1 MLIGELAARAGTTT
15 RALRYYEEQGLLESD
30 RTSAGYR
37 LYEPGAVRR
46 VRNIRELLSCG
57 LTVEDVKSLLAYL
70 DADLPEVLSY
80 SPLWAAGDGGGAQRG
95 AQRGGRIAILIE
107 LRDSLVRRMPWLA
120 ASGGTADEQAA

>member
-80 SPLWAAGDGGGAQRG
+80 SPLWGAPGGRGAPPGGG
-95 AQRGGRIAILIE
+95 RGGPKT
-107 LRDSLVRRMPWLA
+107 LRTPRRP
-120 ASGGTADEQAA
+120 THPPPRP

>member
-1 MLIGELAARAGTTT
+1 MLIGELAAEAGTTT

-30 RTSAGYR
+30 RTTAGYR

-70 DADLPEVLSY
+70 DADLPKVL
-80 SPLWAAGDGGGAQRG
+80 PLLCADGYGVGAQRV
-95 AQRGGRIAILIE
+95 AQLEERIAILTE
-107 LRDSLVRRMPWLA
+107 LRDSLVHRMPWLA
-120 ASGGTADEQAA
+120 APGGTADEQAA

>member
-30 RTSAGYR
+30 RTTAGYR

-70 DADLPEVLSY
+70 DAELPEVLSY
-80 SPLWAAGDGGGAQRG
+80 SPLCADGYGVGVQRVAQLEE
-95 AQRGGRIAILIE
+95 RIAILTE

-120 ASGGTADEQAA
+120 APDGTADEQAA